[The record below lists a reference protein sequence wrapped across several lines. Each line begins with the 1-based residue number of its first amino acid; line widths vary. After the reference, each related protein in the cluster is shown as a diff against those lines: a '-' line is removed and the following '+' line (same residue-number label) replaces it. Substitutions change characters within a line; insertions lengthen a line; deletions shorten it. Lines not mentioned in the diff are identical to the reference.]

1 MHIQVHGF
9 LQSDLSWLALC
20 NMMHRPS
27 SFPHLMST
35 LDLLLKPQLA
45 YRMASAIS
53 KHAHRPSPW
62 FNVQAQ
68 GQVGEVASLPG
79 VEKEG
84 EKERLVHTVCAYA

>member
-1 MHIQVHGF
+1 
-9 LQSDLSWLALC
+9 
-20 NMMHRPS
+20 
-27 SFPHLMST
+27 
-35 LDLLLKPQLA
+35 
-45 YRMASAIS
+45 MASAIS